1 MDSFLNDQ
9 KQAARER
16 GWRWKLVAAGPRDK
30 AFEGF
35 RYATRHRT
43 ADLVVL
49 LVDAEAPVQHTPRDH
64 LRNRDGWD
72 LRLAEEESIHL
83 MVQTMEAWIVADP
96 EALATYYG
104 QGFQWNALPDA
115 LDLESVPK
123 AQIER
128 GLKAA
133 TTRTRKGAYHKIRH
147 ATELLAKIDPAR
159 VQDRCPGCVRLLDYL
174 GKELG

>member
-1 MDSFLNDQ
+1 MDSFLNEQ
-9 KQAARER
+9 KQAARAR

-35 RYATRHRT
+35 QHATKQRT

-49 LVDAEAPVQHTPRDH
+49 LVDAEAPLKHAPRDH

-72 LRLAEEESIHL
+72 LHFAEEDSIHL
-83 MVQTMEAWIVADP
+83 MVQTMEAWIVADA
-96 EALATYYG
+96 EALAAYYG
-104 QGFQWNALPDA
+104 QGFQRNSLPDA

-123 AQIER
+123 RQIER
-128 GLKAA
+128 SLKAA
-133 TTRTRKGAYHKIRH
+133 TTRTRKGVYHKIRH
-147 ATELLAKIDPAR
+147 ATELLAKINPTR
-159 VQDRCPGCVRLLDYL
+159 VKDRCPGCVRLLDYL

>member
-1 MDSFLNDQ
+1 MDSFLNEQ
-9 KQAARER
+9 KQAARAR

-35 RYATRHRT
+35 RHATRHRT

-49 LVDAEAPVQHTPRDH
+49 LVDAEAPLQHPPRDH
-64 LRNRDGWD
+64 LRHRDGWD
-72 LRLAEEESIHL
+72 LRFAEEDAIHL

-104 QGFQWNALPDA
+104 EGFLRNSLPDA

-123 AQIER
+123 VQIER
-128 GLKAA
+128 SLKAA
-133 TTRTRKGAYHKIRH
+133 TTRTRKGAYHKVRH
-147 ATELLAKIDPAR
+147 ATELLTKIDPTR
-159 VQDRCPGCVRLLDYL
+159 VQHRCPGCSRLLDYL